1 MTIEPVKLIAQALDR
16 YTPWAC
22 LREAGVRADRLG
34 VDPIWTWIERDVLA
48 AFAGSSASSCRG

>member
-1 MTIEPVKLIAQALDR
+1 MTIEPAKLVAQAWDR
-16 YTPWAC
+16 YTPWAY

-48 AFAGSSASSCRG
+48 ALEGSSAS